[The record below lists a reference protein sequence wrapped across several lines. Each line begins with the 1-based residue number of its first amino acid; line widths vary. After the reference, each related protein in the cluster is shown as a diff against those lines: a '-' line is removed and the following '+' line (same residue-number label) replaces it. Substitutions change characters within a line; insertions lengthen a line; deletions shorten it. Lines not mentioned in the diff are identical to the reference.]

1 MVKETLYF
9 DTLTVEEIL
18 NVGLAILTITSC
30 AKNLSKQNSFRI
42 NVFKQEQKL
51 ILH

>member
-9 DTLTVEEIL
+9 EVFTVEEIL
-18 NVGLAILTITSC
+18 NVGLAILTTTSC
-30 AKNLSKQNSFRI
+30 AKNLSKQTSFRI